1 MSGVVENILLTFVRE
16 VVVVGLCA
24 GILQDGFFQAICWA
38 AARGFGDSLKG
49 TVAIFYLDK
58 NIKERAVHTSPNRNI
73 STPSR
78 RDLHRETSKASVRE
92 EYVVG
97 HFLVIC
103 IATVLRKTFKT

>member
-1 MSGVVENILLTFVRE
+1 LSGVVENILLTFVRE